1 MKTCIFKFEKIDT
14 FYQCLE
20 QECLLVN
27 IFTLQQI
34 FSCILYYFVISQSLS
49 LSSCLSYFVSFSYT
63 PPSLFS
69 VFFVRFLVSFLS
81 SLSSHNLP
89 HQSCLS
95 GVPSLNSYF
104 CLALSCS
111 EVTDIH
117 ILSFVVLCNFQFL
130 LSAVIIVFFDM
141 LVFIFSVS
149 VCVSFVMS
157 LIVSSLFL

>member
-34 FSCILYYFVISQSLS
+34 FSCILYYFVISQSL
-49 LSSCLSYFVSFSYT
+49 
-63 PPSLFS
+63 FS

-81 SLSSHNLP
+81 SLPSHNLP